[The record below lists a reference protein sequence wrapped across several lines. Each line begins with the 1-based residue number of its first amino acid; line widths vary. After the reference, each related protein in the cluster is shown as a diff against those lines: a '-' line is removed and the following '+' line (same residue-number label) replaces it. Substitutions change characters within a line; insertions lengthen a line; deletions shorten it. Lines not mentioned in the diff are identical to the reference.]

1 MFQYAYRS
9 GMGCMRLQQA
19 RSRDPF
25 PSREPVRWG
34 ASVRARTTREKGE
47 TAMGHDA
54 LQKLL

>member
-1 MFQYAYRS
+1 
-9 GMGCMRLQQA
+9 MGCMRLQQA

-34 ASVRARTTREKGE
+34 ASARARTTREKGE

-54 LQKLL
+54 LQILL